1 MSIEKGIETQVSKGH
16 KHKREEEEEEEEE
29 EERKRRVNSVTTCT
43 N

>member
-16 KHKREEEEEEEEE
+16 KHKREEEEEEER
-29 EERKRRVNSVTTCT
+29 ERRANSVTTCT

>member
-29 EERKRRVNSVTTCT
+29 RKRRVNSATTCT

>member
-16 KHKREEEEEEEEE
+16 KHKMEEEEEEEEE

>member
-16 KHKREEEEEEEEE
+16 KHKREEEEEEET
-29 EERKRRVNSVTTCT
+29 ERKANSVTTCT

>member
-29 EERKRRVNSVTTCT
+29 RKRRVNSVTTCT